1 MRGSSVT
8 VRPVRSVHLILVI
21 LLITLVAQIL
31 VQLRLAA
38 VLAHTFDFVL
48 VWFLILLNF
57 AIAIAGWWTAQ
68 RVAWT
73 VYLLLSV
80 AGLVLIGA
88 ATPLAAVL
96 LLRQYW
102 WG

>member
-1 MRGSSVT
+1 MSRS
-8 VRPVRSVHLILVI
+8 VRSVHLILVI
-21 LLITLVAQIL
+21 LLITLVAQML

-38 VLAHTFDFVL
+38 VLPATLDFVV

-57 AIAIAGWWTAQ
+57 AMAIAGWWTAY
-68 RVAWT
+68 RVVWMF
-73 VYLLLSV
+73 YLLLSI
-80 AGLVLIGA
+80 AALVLIGA